1 MSAVGFGDGRDPD
14 RRATIPPDTQ
24 EGVNVIKRLCG
35 IFGAG
40 LLMLG
45 GADRAGARVVFSF
58 DYSLDSG
65 GLFDGSTSAGRSAQA
80 AMDRAGQAFSDRF
93 LDNLTGITSGS
104 GNSFSARIRNP
115 GTGVDNYD
123 PGLSSVAANVI
134 KVYIGSR
141 SLTFPEVGSGGA
153 GGAVVSGSQTFQD
166 NAASRGQAGALAS
179 PKTDF
184 GPWGGSVAFD
194 IGTPWYFGLTAGG
207 LTSNKLDFLSV
218 ATHELAHLLGFSAS
232 QPSWAGLVSNGTFGG
247 SNARSANGGVAP
259 TVSGSHWLGMSSKVG
274 LNGPTQV
281 ALMDASL
288 PTGTRRRV
296 TLLDWAAMTDV
307 GWRLAGAGDA
317 DANGI
322 INFVDFQTLEQNLG
336 RTGARWSQGDFNED
350 GIVDTAD
357 YALLMKNYAR
367 QQSALDLPPA
377 DFADQTTVPE
387 PPALGI
393 LGAVMMAGMRRTRR
407 VRDKRRS

>member
-1 MSAVGFGDGRDPD
+1 VID
-14 RRATIPPDTQ
+14 RSPAILAALLF
-24 EGVNVIKRLCG
+24 LCSG
-35 IFGAG
+35 Q
-40 LLMLG
+40 
-45 GADRAGARVVFSF
+45 GARARITFSF
-58 DYSLDSG
+58 DYSLDAG
-65 GLFDGSTSAGRSAQA
+65 GLFDASTAAGRSAQA
-80 AMDRAGQAFSDRF
+80 AMDRAGQVFSDRF
-93 LDNLTGITSGS
+93 LDNLTAVTSGS

-166 NAASRGQAGALAS
+166 NAASRGQPGALAS

-184 GPWGGSVAFD
+184 GPWGGSIAFD

-247 SNARSANGGVAP
+247 SNAKSANGGVAP

-274 LNGPTQV
+274 PSGPTQV

-307 GWRLAGAGDA
+307 GWRIAGAGDA

-322 INFVDFQTLEQNLG
+322 IDFVDFQTLEQNLG

-350 GIVDTAD
+350 GMVDTSD
-357 YALLMKNYAR
+357 YALLMKSYSR
-367 QQSALDLPPA
+367 QQSSAGLPQA
-377 DFADQTTVPE
+377 DFADETAVPE
-387 PPALGI
+387 PGGMAI
-393 LGAVMMAGMRRTRR
+393 LGAVMM
-407 VRDKRRS
+407 V